1 LYSPNP
7 LPEASR
13 VPEESP
19 ANAADDSVIC
29 PHCGTAMSASA
40 AFCPVCGRSMTAL
53 PAADR
58 AAAVLAYFTLIP
70 AAIIL
75 FLPAFRQHA
84 FVRFHAWQSVLLW
97 GAFLL
102 ITGAALALS
111 NIAAAIVLLLFGIL
125 ASLAALFLW
134 IVLTLKAW
142 QGFRFELPVF
152 GALAERLSR
161 AGLRS

>member
-1 LYSPNP
+1 
-7 LPEASR
+7 
-13 VPEESP
+13 
-19 ANAADDSVIC
+19 
-29 PHCGTAMSASA
+29 
-40 AFCPVCGRSMTAL
+40 MTAL

>member
-1 LYSPNP
+1 MP
-7 LPEASR
+7 
-13 VPEESP
+13 
-19 ANAADDSVIC
+19 
-29 PHCGTAMSASA
+29 ASA
-40 AFCPVCGRSMTAL
+40 AFCPVCGMSMTAL

-58 AAAVLAYFTLIP
+58 AAAAVAYFTLIP

-75 FLPAFRQHA
+75 LLPAFRQHA

-97 GAFLL
+97 ATFLL

-125 ASLAALFLW
+125 VSLAALFLW

-142 QGFRFELPVF
+142 QGFRFELPLF
-152 GALAERLSR
+152 GPLAERLSR